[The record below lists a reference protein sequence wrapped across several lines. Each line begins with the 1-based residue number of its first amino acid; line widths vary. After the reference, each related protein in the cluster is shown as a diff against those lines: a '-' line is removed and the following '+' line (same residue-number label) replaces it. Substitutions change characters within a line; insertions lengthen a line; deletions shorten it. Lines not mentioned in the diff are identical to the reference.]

1 MGLFETV
8 ASSLFHMLTFIF
20 FVLILLLM
28 LYICPFTYALCLFFI
43 FVQDALDVFFF
54 GLGVDVVVDGKDRR
68 HTTVP

>member
-28 LYICPFTYALCLFFI
+28 LYAYSLYLSKMPLMSSFLAL
-43 FVQDALDVFFF
+43 
-54 GLGVDVVVDGKDRR
+54 G
-68 HTTVP
+68 